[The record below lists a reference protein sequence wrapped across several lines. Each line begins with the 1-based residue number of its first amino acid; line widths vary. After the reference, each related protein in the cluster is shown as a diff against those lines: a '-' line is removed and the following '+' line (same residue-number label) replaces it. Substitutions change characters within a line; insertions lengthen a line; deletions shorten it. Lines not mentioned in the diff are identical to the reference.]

1 MKRVL
6 LILLA
11 LLASGGAAYAGGA
24 PLTIPFVARLA
35 DGGTPVTGN
44 HDLLVELYAQSSG
57 GTALWSEERNPVAIP
72 GDGLLYLDLGSV
84 TPFTN
89 PSMIFD
95 GATKYLQI
103 TIDGQIS
110 TSRIP
115 VESAPYAINANNA
128 STANTATT
136 ANNATNLG
144 GKPASAYQPTI
155 SPGATCIAGTFIA
168 SIDPSTGVATCM
180 PQNVYTAAAGGGL
193 TLTSNAFSVDP
204 TLFQER
210 VSQACGASGAIG
222 TINQDGTVK
231 CNTFPTYSAGTGL
244 TLTAGTNTFSID
256 TATTQARVTGTCP
269 VGQAIRAI
277 GSGGGVTCQSTGA
290 AGLPSAGN
298 GTVATSETTGG
309 ATYSDLATVGPTA
322 TATVPASGNVLV
334 TLTALETPSG
344 GGKVAYMSFTDGG
357 AIAPS
362 DAQSL
367 AANSIPVQAS
377 ASYFL
382 TGLTPGATL
391 TLTAKYRSSGGM
403 AAFANRQLV
412 IVPMP

>member
-1 MKRVL
+1 MKRAL
-6 LILLA
+6 LILVALA
-11 LLASGGAAYAGGA
+11 GAAYAGGA
-24 PLTIPFVARLA
+24 PLNIPFVARLA
-35 DGGTPVTGN
+35 DGGTPLTGN
-44 HDLLVELYAQSSG
+44 HDLVVELYSAGSG
-57 GTALWSEERNPVAIP
+57 GSALWSEERNPVAIP
-72 GDGLLYLDLGSV
+72 ADGLLYLDLGSV

-95 GATKYLQI
+95 GTTKYLQI

-115 VESAPYAINANNA
+115 VESAPYAINA
-128 STANTATT
+128 STAATADSATT

-144 GKPASAYQPTI
+144 GRPASAYQPTI
-155 SPGATCIAGTFIA
+155 SPGATCVAGTYIA

-180 PQNVYTAAAGGGL
+180 ADNIYTAAAGGGL
-193 TLTSNAFSVDP
+193 KLSSNAFSVDP

-210 VSQACGASGAIG
+210 VTEMCGATGAIG
-222 TINQDGTVK
+222 KINQDGTVS
-231 CNTFPTYSAGTGL
+231 CNTFPTYAAGTGL
-244 TLTAGTNTFSID
+244 NLNAGTNTFSVD
-256 TATTQARVTGTCP
+256 TTTTQARVTQTCP

-277 GSGGGVTCQSTGA
+277 GAGGTVTCQSAA

-298 GTVATSETTGG
+298 GAVATSETTAG
-309 ATYSDLATVGPTA
+309 ASYGDLTTTGPTA
-322 TATVPASGNVLV
+322 TATVPTSGNVMV
-334 TLTALETPSG
+334 TLTAMETPSG
-344 GGKVAYMSFTDGG
+344 AGKVAYMSFSDGG
-357 AIAPS
+357 AITPS
-362 DAQSL
+362 DAQALSATSN
-367 AANSIPVQAS
+367 AAQAS

-382 TGLTPGATL
+382 SGLTPGASL

>member
-1 MKRVL
+1 MKRAL
-6 LILLA
+6 LILLV
-11 LLASGGAAYAGGA
+11 LASAAYAGGA

-35 DGGTPVTGN
+35 DGGTPISGN
-44 HDLLVELYAQSSG
+44 HDLVVELYAAASG

-72 GDGLLYLDLGSV
+72 ADGLLYLDLGSV

-89 PSMIFD
+89 PTMIFD
-95 GATKYLQI
+95 GTTKYLQI

-115 VESAPYAINANNA
+115 VESAPYAINASNA
-128 STANTATT
+128 STSDTATT

-155 SPGATCIAGTFIA
+155 SPGATCIAGTLIA
-168 SIDPSTGVATCM
+168 SIDPSTGVATCV

-193 TLTSNAFSVDP
+193 TLSLNAFSVDP
-204 TLFQER
+204 MLFQER
-210 VSQACGASGAIG
+210 VTQTCGATGAIG
-222 TINQDGTVK
+222 TINQDGSVK
-231 CNTFPTYSAGTGL
+231 CNTFPTYAAGNGL
-244 TLTAGTNTFSID
+244 TLNAGTNTFSID
-256 TATTQARVTGTCP
+256 TATTQQRVTGSCP
-269 VGQAIRAI
+269 VGQAIRSI
-277 GSGGGVTCQSTGA
+277 NSGGGVVCQSA
-290 AGLPSAGN
+290 AGGLPSAGN
-298 GTVATSETTGG
+298 GVVSPSETTGG
-309 ATYSDLATVGPTA
+309 ASYSDLTTPGPSA
-322 TATVPASGNVLV
+322 TAMVPSSGNVMV

-344 GGKVAYMSFTDGG
+344 AGKVAYMSFSDGG
-357 AIAPS
+357 TITPS
-362 DAQSL
+362 DAQALSTTSN
-367 AANSIPVQAS
+367 ATQAS